1 MKRLHLK
8 NTNYIQYDDVDRWPV
23 RGGLWPRGSV
33 EIRIG
38 LLSRIPKV
46 GGDTP
51 RLAECVLRFILRG
64 EDVGATPM
72 RLSLKPPGD
81 RLARRRRSLAG
92 VLAQ

>member
-1 MKRLHLK
+1 MTTL
-8 NTNYIQYDDVDRWPV
+8 IVGPFVVDFGREDQWRSV
-23 RGGLWPRGSV
+23 LLGYRVGLYRTHFGADMPAVLR
-33 EIRIG
+33 
-38 LLSRIPKV
+38 
-46 GGDTP
+46 P
-51 RLAECVLRFILRG
+51 RLRA

>member
-1 MKRLHLK
+1 MTTL
-8 NTNYIQYDDVDRWPV
+8 IVGPFVVDFGREDQW
-23 RGGLWPRGSV
+23 RSV
-33 EIRIG
+33 LVYYRVF
-38 LLSRIPKV
+38 LKV